1 LYVSPV
7 DNNFFSFFN
16 IGIMAGH
23 NFTRDSR
30 DSLHE
35 EYIINE
41 TALHYL
47 GYKDPSEVIGREFKP
62 IFGIDGIFKGGTIV
76 GVVKDFCYSTMK
88 TRIKPLVFFQK
99 PIWYWNFLV
108 KIDSASTGEGVRYLK
123 SVWDKVYPEYTFD
136 YSFNDQS
143 YDAAYKKEITQAKI
157 TNVFM
162 VLAIIIATLGLY
174 GLASISTEQRTKE
187 IGIRKVV
194 GAASKDIVFLLNR
207 EFTIWVG
214 ISVAIALPVAWYLMD
229 RWSSA
234 YAYHAAL
241 SWWIFAL
248 AGFSVILV
256 AWITISYRT
265 VRASLK
271 NPVEVLRQE

>member
-1 LYVSPV
+1 
-7 DNNFFSFFN
+7 
-16 IGIMAGH
+16 M
-23 NFTRDSR
+23 
-30 DSLHE
+30 
-35 EYIINE
+35 
-41 TALHYL
+41 
-47 GYKDPSEVIGREFKP
+47 
-62 IFGIDGIFKGGTIV
+62 
-76 GVVKDFCYSTMK
+76 
-88 TRIKPLVFFQK
+88 
-99 PIWYWNFLV
+99 
-108 KIDSASTGEGVRYLK
+108 
-123 SVWDKVYPEYTFD
+123 
-136 YSFNDQS
+136 
-143 YDAAYKKEITQAKI
+143 
-157 TNVFM
+157 
-162 VLAIIIATLGLY
+162 
-174 GLASISTEQRTKE
+174 
-187 IGIRKVV
+187 
-194 GAASKDIVFLLNR
+194 LLNR